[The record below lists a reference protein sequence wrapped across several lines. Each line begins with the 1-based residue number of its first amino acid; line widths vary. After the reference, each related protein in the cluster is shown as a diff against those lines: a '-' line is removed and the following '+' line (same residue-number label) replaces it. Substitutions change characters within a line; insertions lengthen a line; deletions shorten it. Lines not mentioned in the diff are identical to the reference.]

1 MGNKKIEKRP
11 IIRDNFLRII
21 REKGYTVERL
31 GMQPQVNR
39 SGKTI
44 QRCLVTGE
52 MPPELLNRIARFL
65 DVDPSYLAG
74 DYDRRFE
81 DIKDMLVGP
90 LFMKNNK
97 TEKILKFEYKKR
109 PRAHRDYIL
118 SVLRFNNISIERYL
132 ALDLK
137 KRNSLNVD
145 LNRAVTSVIK
155 QYFAVD
161 SCNIEIDTMRDN

>member
-11 IIRDNFLRII
+11 IIRDDFLRII

-39 SGKTI
+39 GGKTI

-74 DYDRRFE
+74 DYDRR
-81 DIKDMLVGP
+81 MG
-90 LFMKNNK
+90 NHK
-97 TEKILKFEYKKR
+97 TEKILKFERKKR
-109 PRAHRDYIL
+109 PRTNRDYIL

-161 SCNIEIDTMRDN
+161 SCDIETDTLGDN

>member
-11 IIRDNFLRII
+11 IIRDDFLRII

-39 SGKTI
+39 GGKTI

-74 DYDRRFE
+74 DYDRR
-81 DIKDMLVGP
+81 MG
-90 LFMKNNK
+90 NHN
-97 TEKILKFEYKKR
+97 
-109 PRAHRDYIL
+109 RDYIL

-161 SCNIEIDTMRDN
+161 SCDIETDTLGDN